1 VAVEE
6 VESEEEEVE
15 EGVVTEK
22 DILLQPIGAND
33 QMIAVSDVSELIGIT
48 WLLDFSLVLNAG
60 LEKPRFLEGYYLA
73 SRRES
78 NSQPVDHIHK
88 SDALI
93 ITLQSIE

>member
-48 WLLDFSLVLNAG
+48 
-60 LEKPRFLEGYYLA
+60 
-73 SRRES
+73 
-78 NSQPVDHIHK
+78 
-88 SDALI
+88 
-93 ITLQSIE
+93 